1 MTSQQYQQ
9 ELGATAA
16 CTLRLAT
23 GCISAEDDHHH
34 TIQGDA
40 RFGSV
45 KAAAALGHKGI
56 RAVLQVKKYI
66 EKALENAPGGVH
78 IVLKG
83 TAPNGVD
90 LIAIGYRYS
99 TKTTLFFVATAN
111 AGPTRPGKEYEMK
124 YTDDHGNV
132 CVRLV
137 ERSDVVSTFF
147 GNSNTIDKHNQAQ
160 QFDLAL
166 EKTWL
171 TQDPYFHL
179 SCTLIGIN
187 VVDTWKLADYHKLL
201 NAPGT
206 KEDSK
211 ISIKRFAGILCHQ
224 LVTNTSAFTSTS
236 LRQSHMC
243 SEISMPSQPTLNTQ
257 DISDVTT
264 NTENKENFHVPIRL
278 LKDNNGLL
286 HHQVRY
292 RVSVSKAGK
301 RSTLTREC
309 KPCKELCKKKHL
321 VGYYCMTRGE
331 TAAYCCPNTY
341 NTDTILR
348 TYRARIIVSFI
359 HTRFNL
365 HFSLN
370 NET

>member
-1 MTSQQYQQ
+1 
-9 ELGATAA
+9 
-16 CTLRLAT
+16 
-23 GCISAEDDHHH
+23 
-34 TIQGDA
+34 
-40 RFGSV
+40 
-45 KAAAALGHKGI
+45 
-56 RAVLQVKKYI
+56 
-66 EKALENAPGGVH
+66 
-78 IVLKG
+78 
-83 TAPNGVD
+83 
-90 LIAIGYRYS
+90 
-99 TKTTLFFVATAN
+99 
-111 AGPTRPGKEYEMK
+111 MK
-124 YTDDHGNV
+124 YTDDHGNF

-137 ERSDVVSTFF
+137 ERPDVISTFF
-147 GNSNTIDKHNQAQ
+147 GDSNTIDKHNQAR

-171 TQDPYFHL
+171 TQDPYFRL

-236 LRQSHMC
+236 LRQSRMC

-264 NTENKENFHVPIRL
+264 NTENKENFHVPIWSL
-278 LKDNNGLL
+278 EDNNGLL

-292 RVSVSKAGK
+292 HVSVSKEGK

-309 KPCKELCKKKHL
+309 KLCKEL
-321 VGYYCMTRGE
+321 G
-331 TAAYCCPNTY
+331 
-341 NTDTILR
+341 
-348 TYRARIIVSFI
+348 
-359 HTRFNL
+359 
-365 HFSLN
+365 
-370 NET
+370 